1 MCLEFGKAVASTFSF
16 DEQVATCDLCGGTRL
31 ATVSSDAKV
40 VECLACGYRFVAPRP
55 SQAKI
60 ASSYSEPDF
69 YDHWLEDEAGRT
81 RMWSKR
87 LDLLKRAGPNV
98 RLLDIGAG
106 IGTFLSLARDR
117 LGWEV
122 SGTEVSTAAVG
133 IARER
138 YGLDLLL
145 GSAEN
150 LALPPG
156 SFDLITL
163 WHVLEHVPSPSQ
175 TLKLCHDLLR
185 PKGLLAIAVPNDDD
199 ARAWLV
205 RSKALMSRKE
215 SPPRYEALKPHGEV
229 HLSQFK
235 GRVLRRALQS
245 RGFRVEVV
253 TVDDQYARP
262 DKRSETLIGAY
273 RLTNSLTGFN
283 FGQATFVLARKHA
296 PRPSVQ
302 RSAISA
308 QPARRS

>member
-1 MCLEFGKAVASTFSF
+1 MSPGFSF
-16 DEQVATCDLCGGTRL
+16 TEQVEACDLCGGTRL
-31 ATVSSDAKV
+31 ATVSSEAKV

-55 SQAKI
+55 SQAEI

-69 YDHWLEDEAGRT
+69 YVGWIEDEAGRT

-122 SGTEVSTAAVG
+122 TGTEVSTAAVG

-138 YGLDLLL
+138 YALDLLL
-145 GSAEN
+145 GSAED
-150 LALPPG
+150 LALLPG
-156 SFDLITL
+156 SFDVITL

-205 RSKALMSRKE
+205 RSKALKSRKE

-235 GRVLRRALQS
+235 SRVLTRALRS
-245 RGFRVEVV
+245 RGFRVEAV

-262 DKRSETLIGAY
+262 DKRSEILIGAY
-273 RLTNSLTGFN
+273 RLIESLAGLN
-283 FGQATFVLARKHA
+283 FGQATFVLARKDSNQVFPAHA
-296 PRPSVQ
+296 SPSNAQNVRA
-302 RSAISA
+302 RSFLK
-308 QPARRS
+308 